1 MTVTG
6 CSPQFYLYDGPTKPK
21 PVVSGKEGGQQSG
34 TIVISFTDRISFISN
49 RASIQ
54 IYKMSF
60 SYFSYSYKKKA
71 SYSWQL
77 FWQLGFGGLK
87 ILIS

>member
-1 MTVTG
+1 MTITR

-54 IYKMSF
+54 IYKTSNVIRKRHYIAGN
-60 SYFSYSYKKKA
+60 YFGS
-71 SYSWQL
+71 
-77 FWQLGFGGLK
+77 
-87 ILIS
+87 